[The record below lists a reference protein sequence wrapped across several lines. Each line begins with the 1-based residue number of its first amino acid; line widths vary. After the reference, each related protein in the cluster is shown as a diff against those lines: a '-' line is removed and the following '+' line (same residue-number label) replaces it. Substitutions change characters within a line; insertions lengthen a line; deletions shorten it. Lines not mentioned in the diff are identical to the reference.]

1 VNDTINTKRYS
12 GFHFINAVEGFY
24 AIDSEMPVFDK
35 NGIFMGTV
43 SLMFN
48 SSQFFGNVLAAF
60 QPAGNSNIWVS
71 KADDGTILFDT
82 DPTQALLNKS
92 SSLYQ
97 DYPELLKLF
106 DRMSIERTGYE
117 TYEFLDEA
125 HGETIKKGC
134 YWTTIP
140 NDGTKMRL
148 VLTLE
153 L

>member
-1 VNDTINTKRYS
+1 MYS
-12 GFHFINAVEGFY
+12 GFHFIKAVEGLY
-24 AIDSEMPVFDK
+24 AIDSEMPVFDR
-35 NGIFMGTV
+35 NGTFMGTV

-48 SSQFFGNVLAAF
+48 SSQFFGNVLKAF

-71 KADDGTILFDT
+71 KADDATVLFDT
-82 DPTQALLNKS
+82 DPTQALFNRS

-117 TYEFLDEA
+117 TYEFLDES
-125 HGETIKKGC
+125 HDETIEKGC
-134 YWTTIP
+134 YWNTIP
-140 NDGTKMRL
+140 NRGTQMRL